1 MNIHVTFLTNAFLI
15 CLDFA
20 SRVLVPCP
28 DYVHH
33 ILVVYAGMVDN
44 FYFFGVFDGN
54 LHCSFYV
61 PQHGEVEFSS
71 FVLPIKCES
80 NIYFSFPGLQY
91 LIVFY

>member
-33 ILVVYAGMVDN
+33 ILVVYAGMVDILI
-44 FYFFGVFDGN
+44 FLVFSTEICIA
-54 LHCSFYV
+54 LST
-61 PQHGEVEFSS
+61 
-71 FVLPIKCES
+71 
-80 NIYFSFPGLQY
+80 Y
-91 LIVFY
+91 LSMER

>member
-33 ILVVYAGMVDN
+33 ILVVYAGMVDILILSTFRSGN
-44 FYFFGVFDGN
+44 YALMFLRTLEWIGGLFGR
-54 LHCSFYV
+54 
-61 PQHGEVEFSS
+61 
-71 FVLPIKCES
+71 
-80 NIYFSFPGLQY
+80 
-91 LIVFY
+91 